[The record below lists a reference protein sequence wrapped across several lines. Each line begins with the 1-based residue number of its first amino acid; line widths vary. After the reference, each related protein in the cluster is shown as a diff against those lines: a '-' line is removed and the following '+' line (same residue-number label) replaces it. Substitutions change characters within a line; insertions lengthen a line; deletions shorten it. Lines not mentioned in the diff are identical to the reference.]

1 MQLYE
6 VSTSDTLI
14 TGKEYMISFNII
26 LCDKVKANNIK
37 IPPFV
42 L

>member
-14 TGKEYMISFNII
+14 TGKEYMISFNMI
-26 LCDKVKANNIK
+26 LCDKVKVNNLNL
-37 IPPFV
+37 PPSV